1 MAEKDKYMI
10 SLICEIYSQNK
21 DDKTETDSDTENHLV
36 VTRGVSWGLGEIF
49 EVD

>member
-1 MAEKDKYMI
+1 MAKKDKYMI
-10 SLICEIYSQNK
+10 SLIC
-21 DDKTETDSDTENHLV
+21 KTRKETDSDTENHLV